1 MWGKINFHD
10 NFLYSEN
17 FYAFCLINSSIKIKS
32 FSQNH
37 FLFPQFFSQLF
48 MCHTNRISNGL
59 SSVLL
64 LIYSYCVRNSIL
76 AAVSHK
82 KGISINIPV
91 FIPLA

>member
-48 MCHTNRISNGL
+48 ICHRISNGL

-64 LIYSYCVRNSIL
+64 LKYNYCVCYSIL
-76 AAVSHK
+76 AVVSHK
-82 KGISINIPV
+82 KGISINISV